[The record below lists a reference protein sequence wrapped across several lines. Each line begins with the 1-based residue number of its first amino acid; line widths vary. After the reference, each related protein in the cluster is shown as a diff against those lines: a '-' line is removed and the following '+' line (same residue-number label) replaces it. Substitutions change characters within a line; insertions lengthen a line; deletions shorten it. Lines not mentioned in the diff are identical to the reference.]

1 MKISNSEL
9 KFMEIVW
16 QNEPLPSGE
25 AVKLSAELLGWKK
38 STVYTVIKKLCE
50 KGAIISE
57 NAVISSKIGKDA
69 VLENVSENIVREKF
83 GGSLPMFFAAFLKN
97 EKLSQK
103 EAEELKKLIDRY
115 TKEG

>member
-1 MKISNSEL
+1 M
-9 KFMEIVW
+9 
-16 QNEPLPSGE
+16 
-25 AVKLSAELLGWKK
+25 
-38 STVYTVIKKLCE
+38 
-50 KGAIISE
+50 
-57 NAVISSKIGKDA
+57 
-69 VLENVSENIVREKF
+69 VREKF